1 MEEQQNKNTKKNCH
15 CNDNNT
21 SCDCPAEKKKKI
33 INCLKCKAKPYEIN
47 IRENYPL
54 CK

>member
-1 MEEQQNKNTKKNCH
+1 MEQKNCQ
-15 CNDNNT
+15 CTNSDNCH
-21 SCDCPAEKKKKI
+21 SEKKKKI
-33 INCLKCKAKPYEIN
+33 VNCLKCKSKSYEIN